1 MQTSFKLSLFTSF
14 FIASLPALSQTA
26 ASDTVG
32 TVKVKTLAR
41 AAATAP
47 SHSEIGA
54 HATPMVDGLQPPGI
68 MIGHSGKWMVG
79 YDYMFES
86 MDGNL
91 DGTRKVS
98 EDQILQTFFAAPT
111 DMKMQMHMFMAM
123 YSVSNDLSLMV
134 TAPYLVKSMN
144 HITQDGEQFEEK
156 TSGFGDVELRAHYR
170 LFTQANHRH
179 QVLLNGGANLP
190 TGSINQRQN
199 GLRLE
204 YPMQLGSGTFS
215 LVPGVTYL
223 GRSDDG
229 WGWGAD
235 FIPTI
240 RVGTNDN
247 DYRLG
252 NQYRLNAWVI
262 RQLSDQLEV
271 SLRADGKRTENIK
284 GADPELDQAD
294 EQTKDPNLQA
304 GTRLDLLGGVSFHPA
319 ILAGQKI
326 TLEAG
331 APVYQSLDGPQLK
344 TTFVGRLNWQ
354 LHF

>member
-1 MQTSFKLSLFTSF
+1 MKLTIKLALLAALSVASAQTLAQTSRKPSPQPYPV
-14 FIASLPALSQTA
+14 IPLPQ
-26 ASDTVG
+26 
-32 TVKVKTLAR
+32 K
-41 AAATAP
+41 ATDV
-47 SHSEIGA
+47 SHES
-54 HATPMVDGLQPPGI
+54 HAETPLVDGLQPPGI
-68 MIGHSGKWMVG
+68 MLGHSGKFMLA
-79 YDYMFES
+79 YDYLFES

-91 DGTRKVS
+91 DGTKKVS
-98 EDQILQTFFAAPT
+98 EAQVLNRFFAAPT
-111 DMKMQMHMFMAM
+111 DMTMQMHMFMGM
-123 YSVSNDLSLMV
+123 YAVNNDLSLMV
-134 TAPYLVKSMN
+134 NAPYLVKKMS
-144 HITQDGEQFEEK
+144 HVTQDGERFDEK

-170 LFTQANHRH
+170 LYTQTNRHH
-179 QVLLNGGANLP
+179 QVLLNGGINLP
-190 TGSINQRQN
+190 TGSINERQN

-229 WGWGAD
+229 WGWGAE

-262 RQLSDQLEV
+262 RQVADTLHV
-271 SLRADGKRTENIK
+271 SLRADGKRIGNIK
-284 GADPELDQAD
+284 GADPELDTMD

-304 GTRLDLLGGVSFHPA
+304 GTRLDLLGGVSFTPR
-319 ILAGQKI
+319 ILDGQKI
-326 TLEAG
+326 SLEAG

-354 LHF
+354 IHF

>member
-1 MQTSFKLSLFTSF
+1 VKSVVTFALLSTLL
-14 FIASLPALSQTA
+14 AGSLPAFAQTSPA
-26 ASDTVG
+26 G
-32 TVKVKTLAR
+32 TVSTVPVKALPRTAS
-41 AAATAP
+41 AAP
-47 SHSEIGA
+47 QNREGVHQD
-54 HATPMVDGLQPPGI
+54 PFVDGLQPPGI
-68 MIGHSGKWMVG
+68 MIGHTGKWMVG

-98 EDQILQTFFAAPT
+98 EEQILQTFFAAPT

-123 YSVSNDLSLMV
+123 YSVSDDLSLMA

-144 HITQDGEQFEEK
+144 HVTQDGERFEEK

-170 LFTQANHRH
+170 LYTQANHRH
-179 QVLLNGGANLP
+179 QVLLNGGVNLP
-190 TGSINQRQN
+190 TGGINERLN

-204 YPMQLGSGTFS
+204 YPMQLGAGSFA

-223 GRSDDG
+223 GRSNDG
-229 WGWGAD
+229 WGWGAE

-240 RVGTNDN
+240 YGGTNDN
-247 DYRLG
+247 AYRLG

-262 RQLSDQLEV
+262 RQVANSVFL
-271 SLRADGKRTENIK
+271 SLRADGNRTENIN

-304 GTRLDLLGGVSFHPA
+304 GTRLDLLAGLSIQPK
-319 ILAGQKI
+319 ILDGQKI
-326 TLEAG
+326 TFEAG

-344 TTFVGRLNWQ
+344 STFVGRVN
-354 LHF
+354 LHIHF